1 MYRIK
6 DEYGNIIDELVNPT
20 WLKQQKRV
28 DRPICA
34 NGYEEADGVLLSD
47 GETMR
52 GIAGRGMDNY
62 TPLVTVEEV
71 SGEPYIFQNLTSL
84 LASALSQEQL
94 GTDTQNIVID
104 AMSGMA
110 DLYETA
116 MSNQQMQLDTMSGLA
131 DLFDMMVASEGGTN
145 E

>member
-6 DEYGNIIDELVNPT
+6 DERGNIVDELVNPQ

-34 NGYEEADGVLLSD
+34 NSYEEADGVVLSD

-62 TPLVTVEEV
+62 TPLVTIKEV
-71 SGEPYIFQNLTSL
+71 SSDPYVFARLEAMQ
-84 LASALSQEQL
+84 SQINAVQ
-94 GTDTQNIVID
+94 GSVDTVHAYQTEETVLKSELD
-104 AMSGMA
+104 AA
-110 DLYETA
+110 YK
-116 MSNQQMQLDTMSGLA
+116 
-131 DLFDMMVASEGGTN
+131 EGVN
-145 E
+145 AYV